1 MNKKLKITPANSNA
15 RLMPGNAVVRTLKP
29 SSPLLHKLSGLSQNS
44 NTRIMRGNKLLGI
57 SPSETI
63 RTQVKSALS
72 RNEGLN
78 SDQLRIN
85 MVARLRAEKGI
96 SDERVLRALV
106 QVQRHLFMDPG
117 TAIRAYEDAALP
129 IGFGQTISMPSVVAR
144 MISVAIHN
152 REAGRVLEIGSGC
165 GYQAAVLACIFKEV
179 YSIERIAGLHEL
191 AKRNASKIIGLPPI
205 HFIFGDGMLGLP
217 EKSPFDTI
225 VVAAAGLS
233 IPQVLLSQL
242 SIGGRLIAPEG
253 ERQQKLV
260 LIERKGAQEWART
273 ELEETRFVPLRPG
286 IQR

>member
-1 MNKKLKITPANSNA
+1 MNKKLKITPTNSNA
-15 RLMPGNAVVRTLKP
+15 RLLPGNMAVRTVRPASQLFTKW
-29 SSPLLHKLSGLSQNS
+29 SSLSQNS
-44 NTRIMRGNKLLGI
+44 NTRIMRGNRLVGI

-63 RTQVKSALS
+63 RTQVKNVLS

-85 MVARLRAEKGI
+85 MVARLKEEKGI
-96 SDERVLRALV
+96 ADERVLRALV

-117 TAIRAYEDAALP
+117 TAVRAYEDAALP

-144 MISVAIHN
+144 MISVAIRD

-191 AKRNASKIIGLPPI
+191 AKRNVAKITGLPPI
-205 HFIFGDGMLGLP
+205 HFVFGDGMLGLP
-217 EKSPFDTI
+217 EKAPFDTI
-225 VVAAAGLS
+225 IIAAAGLT
-233 IPQVLLSQL
+233 IPQALLSQL

-253 ERQQKLV
+253 EQQQKLV
-260 LIERKGAQEWART
+260 LIERKGVQDWTRQ
-273 ELEETRFVPLRPG
+273 ELEATRFVPLRPG

>member
-15 RLMPGNAVVRTLKP
+15 RLLPGNMAVRTVRP
-29 SSPLLHKLSGLSQNS
+29 ASQLLHKLSGLSQNS
-44 NTRIMRGNKLLGI
+44 NTRIMRGNKLIGV

-63 RTQVKSALS
+63 RTQVKSVLS

-85 MVARLRAEKGI
+85 MVARLRTEKGI
-96 SDERVLRALV
+96 TDERVLRALI

-117 TAIRAYEDAALP
+117 TAVRAYEDAALP
-129 IGFGQTISMPSVVAR
+129 IGYGQTISMPSVVAR
-144 MISVAIHN
+144 MISVAIQD

-191 AKRNASKIIGLPPI
+191 AKRNAARIIGLPPI
-205 HFIFGDGMLGLP
+205 QFIFGDGMLGLP
-217 EKSPFDTI
+217 DKAPFDTI
-225 VVAAAGLS
+225 VIAAAGLS
-233 IPQVLLSQL
+233 IPQALLSQL
-242 SIGGRLIAPEG
+242 SVGGRLIAPEG
-253 ERQQKLV
+253 EQQQKLV
-260 LIERKGAQEWART
+260 LIERKGAQEWARQ
-273 ELEETRFVPLRPG
+273 ELEATRFVPLRPG